1 MRRLVLPA
9 LLFAVASA
17 QPLAFEAVSIKPHLE
32 PINFSGYS
40 TSGTLAK
47 WTASTLFDLIAGA
60 YDLNYYQITGGPSW
74 AGSDHFDIVARGAG
88 ESALTKD
95 QFREMTRAMLAD
107 RFQLSVHPETR
118 EMPVLALLV
127 GKGGPKLQAPDTA
140 KPGMRTIGNSTG
152 IHITTSQSSMAQL
165 ADQLSATAGRPVID
179 RTGLTGPWSL
189 KLDFN
194 PNITSAGSDN
204 DLPPMSSAIQD
215 QLGLRLEPQKAR
227 IEVLVVDRAAQPT
240 EN

>member
-1 MRRLVLPA
+1 MRRQVLPP
-9 LLFAVASA
+9 LLCAVATA
-17 QPLAFEAVSIKPHLE
+17 QPLAFEAVSIKPHPE
-32 PINFSGYS
+32 PINFSSYS

-47 WTASTLFDLIAGA
+47 WTASTLMDLIAGA

-74 AGSDHFDIVARGAG
+74 AGSDHFDIVARGAR

-95 QFREMTRAMLAD
+95 QFREMTRATLAD
-107 RFQLSVHPETR
+107 RFQLGMHLETR

-127 GKGGPKLQAPDTA
+127 GKGGPKLQAPNTA

-179 RTGLTGPWSL
+179 RTGLGGVWAFR
-189 KLDFN
+189 LDFN
-194 PNITSAGSDN
+194 PGLPSANADSDP
-204 DLPPMSSAIQD
+204 PPMSVAVQG
-215 QLGLRLEPQKAR
+215 QLGLKLESATATVDILVIEKATK
-227 IEVLVVDRAAQPT
+227 PS